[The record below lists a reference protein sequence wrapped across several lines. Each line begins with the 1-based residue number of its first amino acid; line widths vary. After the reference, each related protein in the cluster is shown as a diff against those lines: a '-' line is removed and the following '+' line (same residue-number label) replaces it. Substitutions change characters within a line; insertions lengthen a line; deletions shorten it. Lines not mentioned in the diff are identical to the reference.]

1 MARMRAPL
9 LLIALALAACSKAQA
24 DTDAYTKA
32 EAQIYVEK
40 IHAGEGPEQAK
51 AELAAAREFQNK
63 IANDPEIARDMKRHE
78 LDQAELHNSA
88 CKADPVME
96 GC

>member
-1 MARMRAPL
+1 MRASV

-24 DTDAYTKA
+24 DADDAYTKA
-32 EAQIYVEK
+32 EAQIYLQK
-40 IHAGEGPEQAK
+40 IHEGESPEQAK
-51 AELAAAREFQNK
+51 AELSAAREFANK

-78 LDQAELHNSA
+78 LDQAELHSSA
-88 CKADPVME
+88 CKTDPVME